1 MRFDSPDDV
10 LGAVDIDNFT
20 CEMFRLPHTFGW
32 LDCRDL
38 AHAGDGEPIQCGE
51 AVHIFDGTTVSAA
64 DDVTNAIQRYLDT
77 VGDGWTLDQH
87 VIVMALQRL
96 SPSQEIEN
104 IVWYYVPADQP
115 SWQTSGLLDA
125 ALRQAEHCD
134 EDTDR

>member
-1 MRFDSPDDV
+1 M
-10 LGAVDIDNFT
+10 
-20 CEMFRLPHTFGW
+20 
-32 LDCRDL
+32 
-38 AHAGDGEPIQCGE
+38 
-51 AVHIFDGTTVSAA
+51 SAA
-64 DDVTNAIQRYLDT
+64 DDITNAIQRLLDNH
-77 VGDGWTLDQH
+77 GDGWTLDQH

-96 SPSQEIEN
+96 SPQGDVEN